1 MHALNM
7 ARMSALQVRDVPDEV
22 QRVLKQ
28 RAARAGQSLSEYVL
42 GELRLLVER
51 PTIEELTE
59 RIALR
64 GHVDVVAPAADV
76 LIDERLSRP

>member
-1 MHALNM
+1 
-7 ARMSALQVRDVPDEV
+7 MSALQVRDVPEDI

-42 GELRLLVER
+42 AELRQIAAR
-51 PTIEELTE
+51 PTIEELTD

-64 GHVDVVAPAADV
+64 GHVDISVPAATV
-76 LIDERLSRP
+76 LVDSRAEAR

>member
-1 MHALNM
+1 
-7 ARMSALQVRDVPDEV
+7 MSALQVRNIPDEV

-42 GELRLLVER
+42 GELRVLAER

-64 GHVDVVAPAADV
+64 GHVDVAMPAADI
-76 LIDERLSRP
+76 LFEERLRRP